1 VHDFDQ
7 DVDDSNWSLCSEE
20 TICTGFVLEQEF
32 AEIGISFA
40 MDCSAVPLTV
50 GPRQKPPGEV
60 RYYTRNKYGTELVMY
75 VRCCD
80 TVNHIISR

>member
-1 VHDFDQ
+1 MHDFDQ
-7 DVDDSNWSLCSEE
+7 GVDDSNWSLCSEE

-50 GPRQKPPGEV
+50 GPRQ
-60 RYYTRNKYGTELVMY
+60 
-75 VRCCD
+75 
-80 TVNHIISR
+80 